1 MSYRDPKKNYDL
13 FSALSK
19 SHEQSEREI
28 GILKLKAIIDWE
40 WFRPLMEEICGY
52 SQKDKKKGGRPPFDP
67 ILMLKILILQKYYG
81 LSDEKVEF
89 EINDRLSFLS
99 FVGLQL
105 GDDVPDARTIWD
117 FKERIEAK
125 GRNGSARLFEAFGE
139 VLSNQGL
146 VAKEGSIVDASFV
159 DAPRQRNTREQNK
172 QIKEGERPE
181 GFEKESAKGRQKDCD
196 ARWTKK
202 NDETH
207 YGWKNHINADAKS
220 KLITAQVTTDASVH
234 DSQIFKQ
241 LITKDDQR
249 VLADSAYYSEEM
261 EEYVLKTCDAE
272 DFIMRKG
279 YRNTPLSEQEQKTN
293 HYISKIRVRVEHVFG
308 RMSQMGA
315 EYCRS
320 IGLKRAKQHNSLAN
334 LTYNMDRYAFL
345 MRSCA

>member
-1 MSYRDPKKNYDL
+1 MSYRDPKKDYDL

-19 SHEQSEREI
+19 SREQFEREI
-28 GILKLKAIIDWE
+28 GILKLKAVIDWE
-40 WFRPLMEEICGY
+40 AFRPLMEDICGY
-52 SQKDKKKGGRPPFDP
+52 SQKDGKKGGRPPFDP

-81 LSDEKVEF
+81 LSDEKVEY

-99 FVGLQL
+99 FVGLEL

-117 FKERIEAK
+117 FKERIEAQD
-125 GRNGSARLFEAFGE
+125 RNGSARLFEAFGD
-139 VLSNQGL
+139 VLANQGL

-172 QIKEGERPE
+172 KIKEGERPK
-181 GFEKESAKGRQKDCD
+181 GFEEKTAKGRQKDCE

-207 YGWKNHINADAKS
+207 YGWKNHINADVKS

-234 DSQIFKQ
+234 DSQTFKQ
-241 LITKDDQR
+241 LVTEDDQR

-261 EEYVLKTCDAE
+261 EEHVLKTCDAE

-279 YRNTPLSEQEQKTN
+279 YRNKRLSEEEQKTN
-293 HYISKIRVRVEHVFG
+293 HHISKIRVRVEHIFG

-345 MRSCA
+345 MR